1 MKRKGRS
8 LFRYRTALLASTFLA
23 GAFLADGANAAII
36 TVANETQLWN
46 AISSGAQ
53 NGDTIK
59 FAGNI
64 TLSRNLPYVLKSVSI
79 DGSGFTLSGGGQIRG
94 LMVLS
99 GQVAINDLKIFDTVA
114 KGGNGGNGHNNG
126 GGGGG
131 GAGLGGGLFIG
142 ETAKVTVS
150 NVQFQNN
157 KAQGGNGG
165 ASADSAG
172 LSAGGGGGG
181 LLGNGGSARTNTRG
195 AGGDGSPGNR
205 GGNGAHAGDHG
216 GAGFFGGGGGGGS
229 SSRNGGAG
237 GFGGGGAGGGSRD
250 WTGFGPDGAG
260 GAAGFGGGRGGSS
273 YEFWGDRI
281 KNGAPGGGGA
291 GMGGAI
297 FVQQGGQLVV
307 VGTLDIGGNTVA
319 GGLAGAWRSE
329 DRTFIDKYLW
339 HPTKEGFLPQN
350 GQAFGG
356 GLFLQGNGSFTFK
369 PGRGQTQTVRD
380 VIADQTGVWGSGGSW
395 SLVKDG
401 GGTTILSGEQK
412 YSGGITVKNG
422 TLQGTTS
429 SLRGNIDNNASLVFS
444 QDNNGTYGDVI
455 SGKGRVTYTGG
466 GEFTLSGSNT
476 YTGGTLVEN
485 STLRFSRAGN
495 LGASTSP
502 VTLNNGIIGTLPA
515 PSHPEVNNPL
525 SLRGNGTIDVT
536 DKSTMIW
543 NGVIDGDHLIK
554 TGSGEL
560 TLTGKNTYSGGTAVN
575 GGTLR
580 IVTDASL
587 GKAGTPITLQ
597 NGTLGTTKETGAPP
611 SVPLEISRNFKIID
625 NGGFDVALHPLT
637 LTGVI
642 ASNGKLIKRGAGT
655 LILRGENVYSGGT
668 LVEMG
673 TVQVSSDKN
682 LGKAGA
688 LLTLQGNSVLQV
700 SSSFATGRPIAV
712 SGPTHEV
719 GGIFTIDA
727 QKKLTLNNGISGDGA
742 VIKNGLGALALN
754 GRSSYS
760 GSTFVNQGELI
771 VNGSIMGS
779 PRVVVDGNTS
789 VLSGNGEYQNVT
801 TRNGGRIE
809 PGNSIGMMQI
819 RGDLT
824 MERGSAYEIDVAPT
838 GSSDHIYVD
847 GKATLSG
854 RVDVIAEP
862 GTYKPGTYYGVLSSQ
877 GGLDGAFSE
886 ITTNMRSAF
895 LTPTLAYDRNGV
907 TGLPGWSYVY
917 LGIVQT
923 ANLSSVART
932 PNQISA
938 GAVLEA
944 LGPGRPLYDGALMLS
959 ADEARAAFDALS
971 GDIHASARTA
981 LVEESHFARDA
992 ANERLRQSFA
1002 AVGAGSMSVM
1012 SYAPDTGAASPAINA
1027 MAYAMPS
1034 KAPPR
1039 YAYEP
1044 ASTLAIWGQGFGS
1057 WGHTASD
1064 GNAGRL
1070 GRSTGGVI
1078 SGFDAMVAETWRLG
1092 VMAGYSHTTFNAV
1105 DRAASGRSDNYHVGV
1120 YGGTQ
1125 VGALGVRTGA
1135 AYTWHDIAM
1144 SRSVVV
1150 EGFRDNSS
1158 ADYHAATTQAF
1169 GELGYRLDVDRLALE
1184 PFANLAYVNF
1194 QTSGLA
1200 ERGGPTALTIASS
1213 NSDTTFTT
1221 MGVRAS
1227 TTFMLGHVNATAR
1240 GTLGWRHA
1248 FGNVTSL
1255 ASVAIAGSNAF
1266 SVSGVPIAREAAV
1279 IEAGLDFGLSPS
1291 ATIGI
1296 TYGGQFGTNTSDQ
1309 SVRGKFVWAF

>member
-1 MKRKGRS
+1 MKRNSRS
-8 LFRYRTALLASTFLA
+8 LFRRKAVLLASTMLA
-23 GAFLADGANAAII
+23 GVYLANSARAAVI
-36 TVANETQLWN
+36 TVASEAQLQN
-46 AISSGAQ
+46 AISSSAQ

-64 TLSRNLPYVLKSVSI
+64 TLSRNLPYVLKSVII
-79 DGSGFTLSGGGQIRG
+79 DGSGFTLSGGGQTRG

-99 GQVAINDLKIFDTVA
+99 GQVTINDLKISDTVA

-216 GAGFFGGGGGGGS
+216 GAGLFGGGGGGGS

-260 GAAGFGGGRGGSS
+260 GVAGFGGGRGGSS
-273 YEFWGDRI
+273 YEWGSDRI
-281 KNGAPGGGGA
+281 RNGAPGGGGA

-297 FVQQGGQLVV
+297 FVQQGGQLAFA
-307 VGTLDIGGNTVA
+307 GTLDIGGNTVA
-319 GGLAGAWRSE
+319 GGSAATWRSQ
-329 DRTFIDKYLW
+329 DQAFIDKYLW
-339 HPTKEGFLPQN
+339 YPKEKGLLPQN
-350 GQAFGG
+350 GQAFGN
-356 GLFLQGNGSFTFK
+356 GLFLHGNGSFTFK
-369 PGRGQTQTVRD
+369 PGAGQIQTVRD
-380 VIADQTGVWGSGGSW
+380 VIADQTGVSGSGGSW

-401 GGTTILSGEQK
+401 VGTTILSGEQK

-422 TLQGTTS
+422 VLQGTAS
-429 SLRGNIDNNASLVFS
+429 SLRGDIKNDASLVFT
-444 QDNNGTYGDVI
+444 QNGNATFANAI
-455 SGKGRVTYTGG
+455 SGKGQLTYTGS
-466 GEFTLSGSNT
+466 GEFTLAGNNT
-476 YTGGTLVEN
+476 YSGGTVVQN
-485 STLRFSRAGN
+485 GTLRFSRAEN

-502 VTLNNGIIGTLPA
+502 VTLNNSIIGTISA
-515 PSHPEVNNPL
+515 RSHPSVNNPL
-525 SLRGNGTIDVT
+525 SLKGNGTIDVT
-536 DKSTMIW
+536 DKSTMTW
-543 NGVIDGDHLIK
+543 NGVIDGGHLIK
-554 TGSGEL
+554 TGTGEL

-587 GKAGTPITLQ
+587 GKTGTPIALH
-597 NGTLGTTKETGAPP
+597 NGTLGTTAVTGAPP
-611 SVPLEISRNFKIID
+611 SVPLEIGRNFKIID

-637 LTGVI
+637 LSGVI
-642 ASNGKLIKRGAGT
+642 AGNGKLIKRGAGT
-655 LILRGENVYSGGT
+655 LVLRGENLHSGGT
-668 LVEMG
+668 LVEKG
-673 TVQVSSDKN
+673 TVQVSSDDN
-682 LGKAGA
+682 LGRAGA
-688 LLTLQGNSVLQV
+688 PLTLQGNGVLQV

-727 QKKLTLNNGISGDGA
+727 QKKLTLNNSISGAGA
-742 VIKNGLGALALN
+742 VIKNGLGVLALN
-754 GRSSYS
+754 GKSSYS

-779 PRVVVDGNTS
+779 PRVIVDGNTS

-809 PGNSIGMMQI
+809 PGNSIGVMQV

-824 MERGSAYEIDVAPT
+824 IERGSTYEIDIAPT

-854 RVDVIAEP
+854 RVDVITEP
-862 GTYKPGTYYGVLSSQ
+862 GIYKPDTYYGMLSAQ
-877 GGLDGAFSE
+877 GGLDGTFSE

-895 LTPTLAYDRNGV
+895 LTPTLAYDSNGV

-932 PNQISA
+932 PNQIGA
-938 GAVLEA
+938 GAALEA
-944 LGPGRPLYDGALMLS
+944 LGLGAQLYDGALMLS

-971 GDIHASARTA
+971 GDTHASARTA

-1002 AVGAGSMSVM
+1002 AVGAVSLPVM
-1012 SYAPDTGAASPAINA
+1012 SYAPDAGAESPASNA
-1027 MAYAMPS
+1027 MAYAVPT
-1034 KAPPR
+1034 KALPR
-1039 YAYEP
+1039 HAYEP
-1044 ASTLAIWGQGFGS
+1044 TSTLAIWGQGFGS
-1057 WGHTASD
+1057 WGHTASN

-1078 SGFDAMVAETWRLG
+1078 SGFDALVAETWRLG
-1092 VMAGYSHTTFNAV
+1092 VMAGYSHTTFNAA
-1105 DRAASGRSDNYHVGV
+1105 DRAASGRSNNYHIGV

-1125 VGALGVRTGA
+1125 FGALGIRTSA

-1144 SRSVVV
+1144 SRSVAV
-1150 EGFRDNSS
+1150 EGFSDSS
-1158 ADYHAATTQAF
+1158 RMDYHAATTQAF
-1169 GELGYRLDVDRLALE
+1169 GELGYRLDFNRLALE
-1184 PFANLAYVNF
+1184 PFVNLAYVNF
-1194 QTSGLA
+1194 RSDGFT
-1200 ERGGPTALTIASS
+1200 ERGGPMALTIAGS

-1221 MGVRAS
+1221 LGARAS
-1227 TTFMLGHVNATAR
+1227 TGFMLGNVSATAR

-1248 FGNVTSL
+1248 FGDVTPL
-1255 ASVAIAGSNAF
+1255 ARVAMAGSNAF
-1266 SVSGVPIAREAAV
+1266 SVAGVPIAREAAM
-1279 IEAGLDFGLSPS
+1279 IEAGLDLALSPS

-1296 TYGGQFGTNTSDQ
+1296 SYNGQFGNNSSDQ